1 MRTMILIEKM
11 IQKYENSAQDW
22 KGKNVGNR
30 SLRIQQKDYDE
41 AGKSQLL
48 REAVKLEEQGL
59 IRVKWFNNKTDI
71 EKVIY
76 SLEDITTL
84 YRILGKTPKSERLR
98 KMKEYLNKQM
108 EGVKKHWI
116 LACYEE
122 MLRQLDS
129 GIIPR
134 NLMVNETG
142 NEDENPKD
150 IEEAYT
156 NLFCTCLNALDILK
170 EPIYKRIFSK
180 FYLKNSKIFEK
191 ILQSRII
198 LQARKHHPDLD
209 DNMND
214 YEVLSQL
221 YIEEYSQELA
231 IKGELILEV
240 GGEKI
245 DLSVFIYGTVLTSE
259 MLKHAHIAMQQKI
272 RKIIT
277 VENKA
282 NFMSMKYEPGTLIV
296 FSHGYFSP
304 KERDFLK
311 ELGRVLREQ
320 QVVYLHTGDL
330 DYGGIK
336 IFQYI
341 RHYIFP
347 QLHPYLMDIA
357 QYEAYQSM
365 GEKMEES
372 TWEKIKALKDPLL
385 QPLIDKIV
393 EDKIVIEQESFLYQH
408 HE

>member
-1 MRTMILIEKM
+1 MKTMILIEKM

-22 KGKNVGNR
+22 KGENLGNR

-41 AGKSQLL
+41 AGKSELL

-76 SLEDITTL
+76 SLEDITKL
-84 YRILGKTPKSERLR
+84 YRILGKTPKAERMR
-98 KMKEYLNKQM
+98 QMKEYVNKQM

-122 MLRQLDS
+122 MLRQVDNGS
-129 GIIPR
+129 MPK
-134 NLMVNETG
+134 NLMIYETEY
-142 NEDENPKD
+142 EDENPKE
-150 IEEAYT
+150 IGEAYT
-156 NLFCTCLNALDILK
+156 NLFCTCLNALDVLR

-180 FYLKNSKIFEK
+180 YYLGNSKIFEK

-198 LQARKHHPDLD
+198 LQARKYHPDLD

-214 YEVLSQL
+214 SEVLSQL

-231 IKGELILEV
+231 VKGELILEV
-240 GGEKI
+240 AGVQI
-245 DLSVFIYGTVLTSE
+245 DLSAFIYGTVLTSE
-259 MLKHAHIAMQQKI
+259 TLKHAHIATHQKI

-282 NFMSMKYEPGTLIV
+282 NYISMKYEPGTLIV

-311 ELGRVLREQ
+311 ELERVLREQ
-320 QVVYLHTGDL
+320 EVVYLHTGDL

-341 RHYIFP
+341 RNYIFP
-347 QLHPYLMDIA
+347 QLQPYLMDVV

-365 GEKMEES
+365 GEKMEDS
-372 TWEKIKALKDPLL
+372 AWERIRALKDPLL

-393 EDKIVIEQESFLYQH
+393 EEKTVIEQESFLYQ
-408 HE
+408 